1 MAAAARVIA
10 LSLVDRCGL
19 TCVRRRQL
27 GRWEDVTREAL
38 GSIANVVVR
47 LSVAGPATS
56 TGLRRRLEEVVGRD
70 HVRTD
75 EGALVTFS
83 TDATPLVRGRPDAV
97 VFPATTEEVAGVL
110 RIANE
115 RGVPLVPRGSGT
127 NLSGGTVP
135 HRGGIVLVL
144 TRMNEVKE
152 VSDAELVA
160 VCEPGV
166 RTIELAQAAAAKGLL
181 FPPDPGS
188 QTTATVGGNVAECSG
203 GLRALKYGVT
213 RDYVLGVEAV
223 LPTGEIIRSGG
234 RLVKDVA
241 GYDLRRLLCGSEGT
255 LAVMTELTLR
265 LVPAPEASAI
275 GMAYFPGLAG
285 AARAVSRVL
294 ASGVLP
300 VTLEFLDQVCIG
312 AVEDYAR
319 IGLDTSAGALL
330 IFGQDGDPAV
340 IERDLQRMAQA
351 CRTEG
356 ATEVRIAESAEAASE
371 VLEARRA
378 ALPSLSRLEPL
389 TILEDATVP
398 RSRIAEMVEY
408 IQQVAQRHELKIGTF
423 GHAGDGNL
431 HPTAVLDP
439 ADEGAVQRAH
449 AAFDEIFARAIE
461 LDGTITGE
469 HGVGI
474 VKLRY
479 LERQLGADHMALLR
493 RIKAA
498 FDPNGILNP
507 GKLGS

>member
-1 MAAAARVIA
+1 M
-10 LSLVDRCGL
+10 
-19 TCVRRRQL
+19 
-27 GRWEDVTREAL
+27 
-38 GSIANVVVR
+38 
-47 LSVAGPATS
+47 VATATS
-56 TGLRRRLEEVVGRD
+56 TGLRGRLEDVVGRD

-83 TDATPLVRGRPDAV
+83 TDSTPLESGRPDAV
-97 VFPATTEEVAGVL
+97 VFPASTEEVAGIL
-110 RIANE
+110 RVADQL
-115 RGVPLVPRGSGT
+115 GVPVVPRGSGT
-127 NLSGGTVP
+127 NLSGGTIP

-144 TRMNEVKE
+144 TRMNKIKE

-181 FPPDPGS
+181 YPPDPGS
-188 QTTATVGGNVAECSG
+188 QTTATIGGNVAECAG

-213 RDYVLGVEAV
+213 RDYVLGVQAV

-265 LVPAPEASAI
+265 LVPAPEASGY
-275 GMAYFPGLAG
+275 GMAYFPDLAA

-312 AVEDYAR
+312 AVEDYAH
-319 IGLDTSAGALL
+319 IGLETSAGALL
-330 IFGQDGDPAV
+330 IFGQDGNPAV
-340 IERDLQRMAQA
+340 IEHDLERMAQA
-351 CRTEG
+351 CTAEG
-356 ATEVRIAESAEAASE
+356 AMSVRIAESPEAAAE

-389 TILEDATVP
+389 TLLEDATVP
-398 RSRIAEMVEY
+398 RSRIAEMVEFV
-408 IQQVAQRHELKIGTF
+408 QDVARRHEIKIGTF

-439 ADEGAVQRAH
+439 ADQKAIHRAR
-449 AAFDEIFARAIE
+449 AAFGEIFARAIE

-469 HGVGI
+469 HGIGM

-498 FDPNGILNP
+498 FDPHGILNP

>member
-1 MAAAARVIA
+1 MA
-10 LSLVDRCGL
+10 
-19 TCVRRRQL
+19 T
-27 GRWEDVTREAL
+27 
-38 GSIANVVVR
+38 
-47 LSVAGPATS
+47 ATAIP
-56 TGLRRRLEEVVGRD
+56 TGLRERLTAVVGRD

-75 EGALVTFS
+75 AGALVTFS
-83 TDATPLVRGRPDAV
+83 TDATPLERGRPDAV

-110 RIANE
+110 RVANQL
-115 RGVPLVPRGSGT
+115 GVPVVPRGSGT
-127 NLSGGTVP
+127 NLSAGTVP

-144 TRMNEVKE
+144 TRMNTIKE
-152 VSDAELVA
+152 ISDADLVA

-166 RTIELAQAAAAKGLL
+166 RTLELAQAAAAKGLL
-181 FPPDPGS
+181 YPPDPGS
-188 QTTATVGGNVAECSG
+188 QSTATIGGNVAECAG

-213 RDYVLGVEAV
+213 RDYVLGVQAV

-265 LVPAPEASAI
+265 LVPAPEASGY
-275 GMAYFPGLAG
+275 GMAYFPELAD

-330 IFGQDGDPAV
+330 IFGQDGNPAV
-340 IERDLQRMAQA
+340 IARDLERMAQA
-351 CRTEG
+351 SRTEG
-356 ATEVRIAESAEAASE
+356 ATSVRIAESPEAASE
-371 VLEARRA
+371 VLAARRA

-389 TILEDATVP
+389 TLLEDATVP
-398 RSRIAEMVEY
+398 RSRIAEMVDY
-408 IQQVAQRHELKIGTF
+408 IQEVAHRHELKIGTF

-439 ADEGAVQRAH
+439 ADENAIHRAR
-449 AAFDEIFARAIE
+449 AAFDEIFTRALE

-469 HGVGI
+469 HGIGI

-479 LERQLGADHMALLR
+479 LERQLGSDHMALLR

>member
-1 MAAAARVIA
+1 MVTAAA
-10 LSLVDRCGL
+10 
-19 TCVRRRQL
+19 
-27 GRWEDVTREAL
+27 
-38 GSIANVVVR
+38 
-47 LSVAGPATS
+47 S
-56 TGLRRRLEEVVGRD
+56 TGLHSRLQELVGHD

-83 TDATPLVRGRPDAV
+83 TDSTPLEHGRPDAV
-97 VFPATTEEVAGVL
+97 VFPESAEEIAAVL
-110 RIANE
+110 RLADELGLPVI
-115 RGVPLVPRGSGT
+115 PRGSGT
-127 NLSGGTVP
+127 NLSGGTIP

-144 TRMNEVKE
+144 TRMNKVKE
-152 VSDAELVA
+152 ISEADLVA
-160 VCEPGV
+160 VCQPGV

-181 FPPDPGS
+181 YPPDPGS
-188 QTTATVGGNVAECSG
+188 QTTATIGGNVAECAG

-265 LVPAPEASAI
+265 LVPAPEASGY
-275 GMAYFPGLAG
+275 GMAYFPDLGA

-294 ASGVLP
+294 SSGVLP

-312 AVEDYAR
+312 AVEDFAQ

-330 IFGQDGDPAV
+330 IFGQDGNPLV
-340 IERDLQRMAQA
+340 IEHDLERMAQA
-351 CRTEG
+351 CTAEG
-356 ATEVRIAESAEAASE
+356 ATSVRIAESPEAAAE

-389 TILEDATVP
+389 TLLEDATVP
-398 RSRIAEMVEY
+398 RSRIAEMVEFV
-408 IQQVAQRHELKIGTF
+408 QEVAQRHEIKIGTF

-439 ADEGAVQRAH
+439 ADEEAIHRAR

-469 HGVGI
+469 HGVGL

-479 LERQLGADHMALLR
+479 LEHQLGAEHMALLR

-498 FDPNGILNP
+498 FDPHGILNP

>member
-1 MAAAARVIA
+1 
-10 LSLVDRCGL
+10 
-19 TCVRRRQL
+19 
-27 GRWEDVTREAL
+27 
-38 GSIANVVVR
+38 
-47 LSVAGPATS
+47 
-56 TGLRRRLEEVVGRD
+56 LEEQLVTIVGKD

-75 EGALVTFS
+75 PGALVTFS
-83 TDATPLVRGRPDAV
+83 TDATPLERARPDAV
-97 VFPATTEEVAGVL
+97 VFPATTEEVAAVL

-115 RGVPLVPRGSGT
+115 RRVPVVPRGSGT
-127 NLSGGTVP
+127 NLSAGTVP

-144 TRMNEVKE
+144 TRMNALKE
-152 VSDAELVA
+152 ISEGDLVA

-166 RTIELAQAAAAKGLL
+166 RTIELAQAAASRGLL

-188 QTTATVGGNVAECSG
+188 QTTATLGGNVAECSG

-223 LPTGEIIRSGG
+223 LATGEVIRSGG

-265 LVPAPEASAI
+265 LVPAPEASGT
-275 GMAYFPGLAG
+275 GMAYFRELGD

-294 ASGVLP
+294 ASGILP
-300 VTLEFLDQVCIG
+300 VTLEFLDRVCIG
-312 AVEDYAR
+312 SVEDFAQ
-319 IGLDTSAGALL
+319 IGLDTTAGALL
-330 IFGQDGDPAV
+330 IFGQDGAPET
-340 IERDLQRMAQA
+340 IERDMARMAAA
-351 CRTEG
+351 CEAEG
-356 ATEVRIAESAEAASE
+356 ATAVRLAGSPAEADE

-398 RSRIAEMVEY
+398 RSRIAEMVSH
-408 IQQVAQRHELKIGTF
+408 IQEIAGRYDLKIGTF

-439 ADEGAVQRAH
+439 ADADAVARAH
-449 AAFDEIFARAIE
+449 AAFGEIFAKALE
-461 LDGTITGE
+461 LDGSITGE
-469 HGVGI
+469 HGVGL

-479 LERQLGADHMALLR
+479 LEQQLGADHIALLR

>member
-1 MAAAARVIA
+1 LSGVAVATGKDLR
-10 LSLVDRCGL
+10 SLVAD
-19 TCVRRRQL
+19 
-27 GRWEDVTREAL
+27 
-38 GSIANVVVR
+38 
-47 LSVAGPATS
+47 
-56 TGLRRRLEEVVGRD
+56 VVGSE
-70 HVRTD
+70 HVRD
-75 EGALVTFS
+75 DAGALLTFS
-83 TDATPLVRGRPDAV
+83 TDATPLERGRPDLVA
-97 VFPATTEEVAGVL
+97 FPASTEEVAGVL
-110 RIANE
+110 RIADE
-115 RGVPLVPRGSGT
+115 RRIPVVPRGSGT
-127 NLSGGTVP
+127 NLSAGTVP

-144 TRMNEVKE
+144 TRMNRLKE
-152 VSDAELVA
+152 VSGADLVA

-166 RTIELAQAAAAKGLL
+166 RTIELANAAAAQGLL
-181 FPPDPGS
+181 YPPDPGS

-203 GLRALKYGVT
+203 GLRALKYGIT

-223 LPTGEIIRSGG
+223 LATGEVIRSGG

-265 LVPAPEASAI
+265 LVPAPEASGI
-275 GMAYFPGLAG
+275 GMAYFPELAD
-285 AARAVSRVL
+285 AAHAVSRVL
-294 ASGVLP
+294 QSGVLP
-300 VTLEFLDQVCIG
+300 VTLEFLDRVCIG
-312 AVEDYAR
+312 TVEDFAH

-330 IFGQDGDPAV
+330 IFGQDGDPAAV
-340 IERDLQRMAQA
+340 ERDLRRMAEA
-351 CRTEG
+351 CRAER
-356 ATEVRIAESAEAASE
+356 ATDVRIAGSADEAAE

-408 IQQVAQRHELKIGTF
+408 IQEVADRHDVKIGTF

-431 HPTAVLDP
+431 HPTAVVDP

-449 AAFDEIFARAIE
+449 EAFGEIFARAIE
-461 LDGTITGE
+461 LGGTITGE

-479 LERQLGADHMALLR
+479 LERQLGAEQVALLR

>member
-1 MAAAARVIA
+1 
-10 LSLVDRCGL
+10 
-19 TCVRRRQL
+19 
-27 GRWEDVTREAL
+27 
-38 GSIANVVVR
+38 VVVTAPPSGLGAR
-47 LSVAGPATS
+47 LQD
-56 TGLRRRLEEVVGRD
+56 VVGRA

-83 TDATPLVRGRPDAV
+83 TDSTPLERGRPDAV
-97 VFPATTEEVAGVL
+97 VFPASAEEIAGVL
-110 RIANE
+110 RLADELGLPVI
-115 RGVPLVPRGSGT
+115 PRGSGT
-127 NLSGGTVP
+127 NLSGGTIP

-144 TRMNEVKE
+144 TRMNKVKE
-152 VSDAELVA
+152 ISEADLVA

-181 FPPDPGS
+181 YPPDPGS
-188 QTTATVGGNVAECSG
+188 QTTATIGGNVAECAG

-265 LVPAPEASAI
+265 LMPAPEASGY
-275 GMAYFPGLAG
+275 GMAYFPDLAA

-300 VTLEFLDQVCIG
+300 VTLEFLDRVCIG
-312 AVEDYAR
+312 AVEDYAQ
-319 IGLDTSAGALL
+319 IGLDISAGALL
-330 IFGQDGDPAV
+330 IFGQDGNPGV
-340 IERDLQRMAQA
+340 IEHDLERMAQA
-351 CRTEG
+351 CAAEG
-356 ATEVRIAESAEAASE
+356 ATSIRIAESPEAAAE

-389 TILEDATVP
+389 TLLEDATVP

-408 IQQVAQRHELKIGTF
+408 VQEVAERHEIKIGTF

-439 ADEGAVQRAH
+439 ADEKAIHRAR
-449 AAFDEIFARAIE
+449 AAFDEIFARAIA

-469 HGVGI
+469 HGVGL

-479 LERQLGADHMALLR
+479 LERQLGADHIALLR
-493 RIKAA
+493 RIKRA

>member
-1 MAAAARVIA
+1 
-10 LSLVDRCGL
+10 
-19 TCVRRRQL
+19 
-27 GRWEDVTREAL
+27 
-38 GSIANVVVR
+38 VVVT
-47 LSVAGPATS
+47 APP
-56 TGLRRRLEEVVGRD
+56 TGLGARLQDVVGRD

-83 TDATPLVRGRPDAV
+83 TDSTPLERGHPDAV
-97 VFPATTEEVAGVL
+97 VFPASAGEIAGVL
-110 RIANE
+110 RLADELGLPVI
-115 RGVPLVPRGSGT
+115 PRGSGT
-127 NLSGGTVP
+127 NLSGGTIP

-144 TRMNEVKE
+144 TRMNKVKE
-152 VSDAELVA
+152 ISEADLVA

-181 FPPDPGS
+181 YPPDPGS
-188 QTTATVGGNVAECSG
+188 QTTATIGGNVAECAG

-265 LVPAPEASAI
+265 LMPAPEASGY
-275 GMAYFPGLAG
+275 GMAYFPDLAA

-300 VTLEFLDQVCIG
+300 VTLEFLDRVCIG
-312 AVEDYAR
+312 AVEDYAQ

-330 IFGQDGDPAV
+330 IFGQDGNPGV
-340 IERDLQRMAQA
+340 IEHDLERMAQA
-351 CRTEG
+351 CAAEG
-356 ATEVRIAESAEAASE
+356 ATSIRIAESPEAAAE

-389 TILEDATVP
+389 TLLEDATVP

-408 IQQVAQRHELKIGTF
+408 IQDVAERHEIKIGTF

-439 ADEGAVQRAH
+439 ADEKAIHRAR

-469 HGVGI
+469 HGVGL

-479 LERQLGADHMALLR
+479 LERQLGSDHMALLR
-493 RIKAA
+493 RIKKA